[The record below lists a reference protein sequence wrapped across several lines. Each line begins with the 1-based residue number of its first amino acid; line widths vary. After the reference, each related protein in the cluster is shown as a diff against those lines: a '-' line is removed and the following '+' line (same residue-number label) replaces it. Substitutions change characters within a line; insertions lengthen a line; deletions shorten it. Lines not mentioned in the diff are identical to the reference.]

1 MRWLLLGRWKFIW
14 SEYFFMAYFLT
25 WAYLSLC
32 TLDTIPRI
40 CAFIRIPYHTDPR
53 ISILTMI
60 RTPINKNTTI
70 NTGTRHSKTII
81 EVNTQFNFPPCFFID
96 IVYVDVIEYSFLYT
110 LLKVICLILLPTT
123 VKQDMVA
130 WYFL

>member
-1 MRWLLLGRWKFIW
+1 
-14 SEYFFMAYFLT
+14 
-25 WAYLSLC
+25 
-32 TLDTIPRI
+32 
-40 CAFIRIPYHTDPR
+40 
-53 ISILTMI
+53 MI

-81 EVNTQFNFPPCFFID
+81 EVDTQFNLSPCFFID

-110 LLKVICLILLPTT
+110 LLKVIGLIVLPAT